1 MVRSV
6 LLRSLHS
13 LGLALILC
21 LSALLGESSLCSDA
35 LTCPCLAPADWQI
48 ATLVLLVSGATA
60 TLVAFLVAVISL
72 CRGTQ
77 KQHYRTV
84 AVFLFTAG
92 ATLSL
97 LGPRAVGGL
106 FCSCDN

>member
-1 MVRSV
+1 MCAAR
-6 LLRSLHS
+6 R
-13 LGLALILC
+13 C
-21 LSALLGESSLCSDA
+21 WESSLCSDA
-35 LTCPCLAPADWQI
+35 LTCLPLAPADWQI
-48 ATLVLLVSGATA
+48 ATLVLLVSGAAA

-92 ATLSL
+92 TALNLPSASRAPPPPSPPWAGAL
-97 LGPRAVGGL
+97 PGSCGNPALG
-106 FCSCDN
+106 